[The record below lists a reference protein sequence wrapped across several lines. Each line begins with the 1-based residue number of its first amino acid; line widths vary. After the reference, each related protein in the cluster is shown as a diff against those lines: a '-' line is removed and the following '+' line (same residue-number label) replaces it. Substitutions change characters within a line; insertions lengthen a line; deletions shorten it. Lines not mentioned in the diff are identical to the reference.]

1 MDLMTLLFF
10 LAGLALLTVGAEIL
24 IRGSSRLAAML
35 GISPLIIGLTVVAF
49 STSSPELAVSIRA
62 ALAGQTDIAVGNVVG
77 SNIFNILLIL
87 GLSAAI
93 TPLAV
98 SRQLIRLDIPVMIGV
113 SFLLLFLGIGGRI
126 SRVEGIILFTGVIL
140 YTAFLIFQGRKEKNG
155 HDSDYHKK
163 FGKPQRKSAAQWT
176 TNLMMLLAGLGMLV
190 LGARWMVDGAVVMAR
205 AMGVSEFIIG
215 LTIVAAGTSLPE
227 VAASVV
233 ASIRKER
240 DMAVGNV
247 IGSNIFNILSVLGL
261 SSALS
266 PGGIA
271 VSPAALN
278 FDIPVMI
285 AVAVACLPIFFHDN
299 QISRWEGFLFLGY
312 YVAYTAYLILSST
325 QHDALPF
332 FSWVMSF
339 FVIPL
344 TAITLLLI
352 SYRQWRKDRP
362 A

>member
-1 MDLMTLLFF
+1 MDLMTFLLFF
-10 LAGLALLTVGAEIL
+10 AGIAALTVGAEIL
-24 IRGSSRLAAML
+24 IRGASRLAAML

-49 STSSPELAVSIRA
+49 STSSPELAVSVRA
-62 ALAGQTDIAVGNVVG
+62 ALAGQADIALGNVVG
-77 SNIFNILLIL
+77 SNIFNVLFIL
-87 GLSAAI
+87 GVSAVI

-98 SRQLIRLDIPVMIGV
+98 SRQLIRLDVPIMIGV
-113 SFLLLFLGIGGRI
+113 SFLLLIFGIGGGI
-126 SRVEGIILFTGVIL
+126 NRVEGLILFIGIII
-140 YTAFLIFQGRKEKNG
+140 YTVFLIVQSRKEKNG
-155 HDSDYHKK
+155 QTDDYRKE
-163 FGKPQRKSAAQWT
+163 FGKPQRRSPREWII
-176 TNLMMLLAGLGMLV
+176 NLAMVLAGLGMLV
-190 LGARWMVDGAVVMAR
+190 LGARWMVEGAVVIAR
-205 AMGVSEFIIG
+205 AMGVSELIIG
-215 LTIVAAGTSLPE
+215 LTIIAVGTSLPE
-227 VAASVV
+227 VAASVI

-240 DMAVGNV
+240 DIAVGNV
-247 IGSNIFNILSVLGL
+247 VGSNIFNILSVLGL

-266 PGGIA
+266 PNGIA

-285 AVAVACLPIFFHDN
+285 AVAVACLPIFFHGS

-312 YVAYTAYLILSST
+312 YIAYTAYLILSST

-344 TAITLLLI
+344 TVITLLLI